1 MNFTKQ
7 YGIGVLG
14 LFLISFF
21 FFQNCTSSS
30 SGPSPSPAPA
40 APAPAPQATPAAA
53 TNPVTVDGPFTSNS
67 FSTSA
72 VLLPKAVVGQ
82 LVLVMVHY
90 NSKSA
95 GGTMSISDSSGNVWT
110 KVTGSYFALSQSN
123 PLNKSMFVVYSSLI
137 NSAPNLTLTCA
148 SCSQANG
155 SVSTLTEYSYISVAG
170 VRTVAALNTAVL
182 SLAGSTSGYGEVDVS
197 MPTGT
202 SVVSTFALTEF
213 GSTAFA
219 QTDILFQPASTTNT
233 ATTPSFTFTAAGA
246 VTWNP
251 NTITMAGTNSTGCN
265 TSSAAC
271 MAGVYYVFN
280 NAPNLSGS
288 VAMLG
293 LVLQ

>member
-1 MNFTKQ
+1 MNFAKQ
-7 YGIGVLG
+7 YGIGLLG

-30 SGPSPSPAPA
+30 GGPSPSPAPA
-40 APAPAPQATPAAA
+40 APAPQATPAAA

-72 VLLPKAVVGQ
+72 ILLPKAVVGQ

-90 NSKSA
+90 NSKSS

-110 KVTGSYFALSQSN
+110 KVTGSYFQLSQSN
-123 PLNKSMFVVYSSLI
+123 PLNKSMFTIYSSLI
-137 NSAPNLTLTCA
+137 NSAPNLTLTCN

-155 SVSTLTEYSYISVAG
+155 SVPTLTEYSYLSVAG
-170 VRTVAALNTAVL
+170 VRSVAALNTAVL
-182 SLAGSTSGYGEVDVS
+182 SLGGSSSGFGEVDVS
-197 MPTGT
+197 MPIGT
-202 SVVSTFALTEF
+202 SVLSTFALTEF

-219 QTDILFQPASTTNT
+219 QTDILFQPVSTSTT
-233 ATTPSFTFTAAGA
+233 TTPPTFTFTAAGA
-246 VTWNP
+246 IPWNP
-251 NTITMAGTNSTGCN
+251 NTITMLGTNSTGCN
-265 TSSAAC
+265 TASAAC

-288 VAMLG
+288 VAMVG